1 MIVTMEAQASMP
13 LAHEKWFVDDP
24 GAYPADWSFF
34 FEAPTLLFV
43 GAAVAIA
50 LLWRWAAVRFLPLP
64 ELGILAPLAALVPWI
79 PRILGIHLGVSLLSL
94 AVDDAY
100 LAPQLRVPDGIGG
113 ILLVLAEGVI
123 GIWLISGIYL
133 RPAALGVVLLGPLGL
148 VLAGPVEVLE
158 ACDLLGLALFLVILP
173 PGPSAWGRVDVDP
186 NVEIAALY
194 CLRVLLGAAL
204 IVLAFSE
211 KLANPELA
219 RQFLDDYPAFNVFEA
234 VGIDLAPD
242 TFIRLAGAVEL
253 LFGLML
259 ISGAAPQLTVL
270 IAGIPFNATLFFLG
284 RVELIGHL
292 PIYGA
297 MLAFLVYGSSRRHAP
312 MVRELWPLDRS
323 RRDAVTRP
331 AGP

>member
-1 MIVTMEAQASMP
+1 MSSRNLR

-24 GAYPADWSFF
+24 TAFPADWSFF
-34 FEAPTLLFV
+34 FETSTLLLV
-43 GAAVAIA
+43 GAAVLFA
-50 LLWRWAAVRFLPLP
+50 LLWRMAAVRFLPTP
-64 ELGILAPLAALVPWI
+64 ELPWLAPLARLTPWI
-79 PRILGIHLGVSLLSL
+79 PRILGIHLGVSLLAL

-100 LAPQLRVPDGIGG
+100 LAPNLIVPDGIPGV
-113 ILLVLAEGVI
+113 LLALAEGVI
-123 GIWLISGIYL
+123 GVWLISGVYL
-133 RPAALGVVLLGPLGL
+133 RPPAIGVVLLGPLAL
-148 VLAGPVEVLE
+148 FLEGPVAMLE

-173 PGPSAWGRVDVDP
+173 PGAELWGRVSVSP
-186 NVEIAALY
+186 RVEITALY
-194 CLRVLLGAAL
+194 CLRMLLGAAL

-219 RQFLDDYPAFNVFEA
+219 RQFLDGYPAFNIFET
-234 VGIDLAPD
+234 VGIDLAPE
-242 TFIRLAGAVEL
+242 TFIRIAGAVEL

-297 MLAFLVYGSSRRHAP
+297 MLALLVYGSSSRHALL
-312 MVRELWPLDRS
+312 VRSPWPFGRTA
-323 RRDAVTRP
+323 RTVTQP
-331 AGP
+331 SVP

>member
-1 MIVTMEAQASMP
+1 MEAPAIMP

-24 GAYPADWSFF
+24 ATFPADWGFF
-34 FEAPTLLFV
+34 FEPPTLILV
-43 GAAVAIA
+43 GAAVIVA
-50 LLWRWAAVRFLPLP
+50 LLWRWVAVRFLTVP
-64 ELGILAPLAALVPWI
+64 ELRFLAPLGRLAPWI

-100 LAPQLRVPDGIGG
+100 LAPQLVVPDGPGG
-113 ILLVLAEGVI
+113 VLLALAEGVI
-123 GIWLISGIYL
+123 GVWLISGVYL
-133 RPAALGVVLLGPLGL
+133 RPAAVGVVLLGPLGL
-148 VLAGPVEVLE
+148 VLAGPVEMLE
-158 ACDLLGLALFLVILP
+158 ALDLLGLALFLVILP
-173 PGPSAWGRVDVDP
+173 PGPNAWGRVIVVP
-186 NVEIAALY
+186 GVEIAALY

-234 VGIDLAPD
+234 VGVNLTPE
-242 TFIRLAGAVEL
+242 TFIRVAGAVEL
-253 LFGLML
+253 LFGLLL

-297 MLAFLVYGSSRRHAP
+297 MLALLVYGSSPEHARP
-312 MVRELWPLDRS
+312 AREFWPFRKLGGMR
-323 RRDAVTRP
+323 TTQP

>member
-1 MIVTMEAQASMP
+1 MEAPVSMQ
-13 LAHEKWFVDDP
+13 LAHEKWFVDDSS
-24 GAYPADWSFF
+24 AFPADWSFF
-34 FEAPTLLFV
+34 FEAPTLLFA
-43 GAAVAIA
+43 GAAVGIA
-50 LLWRWAAVRFLPLP
+50 VLWRWAAVRFLPVP
-64 ELGILAPLAALVPWI
+64 ELRLFTPLARLGPWI
-79 PRILGIHLGVSLLSL
+79 PRLLGIHLGVSLLSL

-100 LAPQLRVPDGIGG
+100 LAPQLVVPDGVGGVLLALTEGIIG
-113 ILLVLAEGVI
+113 V
-123 GIWLISGIYL
+123 WLISGVYL

-173 PGPSAWGRVDVDP
+173 PGPSEWGRAEVAP

-194 CLRVLLGAAL
+194 CLRVLLGSAL

-219 RQFLDDYPAFNVFEA
+219 RQFLDDYPALNVFEA
-234 VGIDLAPD
+234 VGVDLAPD

-253 LFGLML
+253 LFGIML
-259 ISGAAPQLTVL
+259 ISGAAPQLTIL
-270 IAGIPFNATLFFLG
+270 IAGIPFNTTLFFLG

-297 MLAFLVYGSSRRHAP
+297 MLALLVYGSSPRHAY
-312 MVRELWPLDRS
+312 MVRELWPFGRS
-323 RRDAVTRP
+323 RKEPATRP

>member
-1 MIVTMEAQASMP
+1 MIVTMEAQVSMP

-34 FEAPTLLFV
+34 FEAPTLLFA
-43 GAAVAIA
+43 GAAVGIA

-64 ELGILAPLAALVPWI
+64 ELRLLSPLARLVPWI

-100 LAPQLRVPDGIGG
+100 LAPQLVVPDGVGG
-113 ILLVLAEGVI
+113 VLLAFAEGII
-123 GIWLISGIYL
+123 GIWLISGVYL

-173 PGPSAWGRVDVDP
+173 PGRNAWGRVDVDP
-186 NVEIAALY
+186 DVEIAALY
-194 CLRVLLGAAL
+194 CLRVLLGTAL

-219 RQFLDDYPAFNVFEA
+219 AQFLDDYPAFNLFE
-234 VGIDLAPD
+234 VIGIDLAD
-242 TFIRLAGAVEL
+242 ETFIRLAGAVEL

-297 MLAFLVYGSSRRHAP
+297 MLALLVYGSSVRHAP
-312 MVRELWPLDRS
+312 MVRELWPFGRL
-323 RRDAVTRP
+323 RRETLTRP
-331 AGP
+331 AGR

>member
-1 MIVTMEAQASMP
+1 MEASAIMP

-24 GAYPADWSFF
+24 GNFPADWGFF
-34 FEAPTLLFV
+34 FEAPTLILV
-43 GAAVAIA
+43 GAAVVVA
-50 LLWRWAAVRFLPLP
+50 LLWRWVAVRFLPVP
-64 ELGILAPLAALVPWI
+64 ELRFLMPLGRLGPWV

-100 LAPQLRVPDGIGG
+100 LAPQLVVPEGAGG
-113 ILLVLAEGVI
+113 VLLVLAEGVI
-123 GIWLISGIYL
+123 GVWLISGVYL
-133 RPAALGVVLLGPLGL
+133 RPAAVGVVLLGPLGL
-148 VLAGPVEVLE
+148 VLAGPVEMLE
-158 ACDLLGLALFLVILP
+158 ALDLLGLALFLVILP
-173 PGPSAWGRVDVDP
+173 PGQNVWGRVDVAP
-186 NVEIAALY
+186 GVEIAAIY

-219 RQFLDDYPAFNVFEA
+219 RQFLDDYPAFNIFEA

-242 TFIRLAGAVEL
+242 TFIRVAGAMEL
-253 LFGLML
+253 LFGLLL
-259 ISGAAPQLTVL
+259 ISGAAPQMIVL
-270 IAGIPFNATLFFLG
+270 IAGIPFNTTLFFLG

-297 MLAFLVYGSSRRHAP
+297 MLALLVYGSSTEHARL
-312 MVRELWPLDRS
+312 VRALWPFGKPDSPR
-323 RRDAVTRP
+323 TTQP

>member
-1 MIVTMEAQASMP
+1 MEPLAIM

-24 GAYPADWSFF
+24 DIYPADWGFF
-34 FEAPTLLFV
+34 FEPATLVLV
-43 GAAVAIA
+43 GAAVAVA
-50 LLWRWAAVRFLPLP
+50 LLWRRVAVRFLAVP
-64 ELGILAPLAALVPWI
+64 ELRFLTPLGGLGPWI

-100 LAPQLRVPDGIGG
+100 LAPHLIVPDGVGG
-113 ILLVLAEGVI
+113 VMLVLAEGII
-123 GIWLISGIYL
+123 GVWLISGFYL
-133 RPAALGVVLLGPLGL
+133 RPAAVGVVLLGPLGL

-173 PGPSAWGRVDVDP
+173 PGPNAWGRVDVNP
-186 NVEIAALY
+186 RVEISALY

-219 RQFLDDYPAFNVFEA
+219 RQFLDDYPAFNIFEA
-234 VGIDLAPD
+234 VGIDLAPE
-242 TFIRLAGAVEL
+242 TFIRIAGAVEL
-253 LFGLML
+253 LFGLLL

-270 IAGIPFNATLFFLG
+270 VAGIPFNATLFFLG

-297 MLAFLVYGSSRRHAP
+297 MLALLVYGSSSRHSP
-312 MVRELWPLDRS
+312 MVRELWPFSSPRKERS
-323 RRDAVTRP
+323 ITRP
-331 AGP
+331 AVP

>member
-1 MIVTMEAQASMP
+1 MEAPAIMP
-13 LAHEKWFVDDP
+13 LAHEKWFVDD
-24 GAYPADWSFF
+24 AATFPADWGFF
-34 FEAPTLLFV
+34 FEPPTLILV
-43 GAAVAIA
+43 AVAVTVA
-50 LLWRWAAVRFLPLP
+50 LLWRWMAVRFLPLP
-64 ELGILAPLAALVPWI
+64 ELGFLRPLARLGPWI

-94 AVDDAY
+94 AVDNAY
-100 LAPQLRVPDGIGG
+100 LAPQLVVPEGAGG
-113 ILLVLAEGVI
+113 VLLVLAEGVI
-123 GIWLISGIYL
+123 GVWLISGVFL
-133 RPAALGVVLLGPLGL
+133 RPAAIGVILLGPLGL

-173 PGPSAWGRVDVDP
+173 PGRNGWGRVDVSP
-186 NVEIAALY
+186 RVEIAALY

-219 RQFLDDYPAFNVFEA
+219 RQFLDDYPAFNIFEA
-234 VGIDLAPD
+234 VGIDLAPEN
-242 TFIRLAGAVEL
+242 FIRIAGAVEL
-253 LFGLML
+253 LFGLLL

-270 IAGIPFNATLFFLG
+270 IAGIPFNTTLFFLG

-297 MLAFLVYGSSRRHAP
+297 MLALLVYGSSSEHAR
-312 MVRELWPLDRS
+312 MVRELWPLGNLRT
-323 RRDAVTRP
+323 RRAVTRP